1 MSFIP
6 MELFAIVA
14 AIGASAYGAWTFTP
28 KN

>member
-6 MELFAIVA
+6 MELFAIFA
-14 AIGASAYGAWTFTP
+14 AIGASAYGAWAFTP